1 METFGIWF
9 SYVRRVIVFLLGMLV
24 IIDALYGDHDALA
37 ELIIGSIMVGILPL
51 DALYDITRSQ
61 RAKLAKSESK
71 D

>member
-61 RAKLAKSESK
+61 RSKLAKSESK